1 MKLNVAL
8 VSLDPTVGALS
19 SNADLIVNAYREAV
33 AQGAD
38 VVVTPEMG
46 LSGYPLQDLTQKV
59 AFLHDVEVMRRDV
72 IARIKAM
79 GHDAAIVFGH
89 PTDSGRHDGNRR
101 LVYNS
106 ATFLDPARG
115 IVNTTHK
122 VELPNYGVFD
132 EKRNYAEAP
141 MPPSVVEYRGIRLGV
156 MICEDGWFPGVTKS
170 LAAQGADI
178 LLWING
184 SPYSTA
190 KNVKRRLHASNRI
203 KDARVPI
210 AYVNLV
216 GGQDELVFDGD
227 CFAWDGSSY
236 VETELFRETVQVVS
250 FDIERGQAWR
260 DSDTIG
266 PVPQV
271 NPTGVGENYR
281 AKVLG
286 FKDYL
291 RKTGFTSVVIGM
303 SGGID
308 SAIAASI
315 CVDAIGPENVHL
327 VRLPSGFSSSGS
339 LDDAME
345 ARNLLGC
352 PMRTIPIEAGV
363 EAARRG
369 YADAQWD
376 TPRPADAPGT
386 LSGIADENIQ
396 ARQRAQH
403 LMSIS
408 NMENRMLV
416 TTGNKSEVSTGFST
430 IGGDMMGG
438 YNVLKDLLKT
448 EINVAADRPAAD
460 QAAVDRLCEVFGA
473 GIVQWRN
480 SLTAEDVARFGYQG
494 PSGTTVPLSI
504 QIKAASAELA
514 EGQVDSNSLPFYPV
528 LDGIL
533 KCLINHNMGVE
544 ATIAS
549 DMSDPVML
557 RILEDAR
564 LTEDE
569 PVKPFTRREV
579 EQTNRRI
586 NASEYK
592 RRQAAPGPKIS
603 DMHHGS
609 ERRVPIVMAYAG

>member
-8 VSLDPTVGALS
+8 VSLDPTVGALEA
-19 SNADLIVNAYREAV
+19 NADIIVAAYQEAV
-33 AQGAD
+33 SQGAD
-38 VVVTPEMG
+38 VVLTPEMG
-46 LSGYPLQDLTQKV
+46 LSGYPLQDLTQRV
-59 AFLHDVEVMRRDV
+59 AFLRHVEFARDRL
-72 IARIKAM
+72 IERIRAL
-79 GHDAAIVFGH
+79 GHRAALVFGH
-89 PTDSGRHDGNRR
+89 PTDTGRHDGNRR
-101 LVYNS
+101 MVYNS
-106 ATFLDPARG
+106 ATMYDPETDS
-115 IVNTTHK
+115 VQVTHK

-132 EKRNYAEAP
+132 EKRNYLEGP
-141 MPPSVVEYRGIRLGV
+141 QPCVMHYRGLRLGV
-156 MICEDGWFPGVTKS
+156 MICEDGWFPGVTGT
-170 LAAQGADI
+170 LAAQGADV
-178 LLWING
+178 LMWLNG
-184 SPYSTA
+184 SPYSTG
-190 KNVKRRLHASNRI
+190 KNVKRRFHASNRVAE
-203 KDARVPI
+203 ARVPV
-210 AYVNLV
+210 AYVNLD

-227 CFAWDGSSY
+227 CFSWDGSDY
-236 VETELFRETVQVVS
+236 METPLFRETVRVVTM
-250 FDIERGQAWR
+250 DVVRGQAVR
-260 DSDTIG
+260 GGIIG
-266 PVPQV
+266 PLPDVH
-271 NPTGVGENYR
+271 PTGVGENYR

-315 CVDAIGPENVHL
+315 CVDAIGPDNVHL
-327 VRLPSGFSSSGS
+327 VRLPSSFSSSGS

-345 ARNLLGC
+345 ARDLLGC
-352 PMRTIPIEAGV
+352 PMRTIAIEDGV
-363 EAARRG
+363 DAARRG
-369 YADAQWD
+369 YANAQWD
-376 TPRPADAPGT
+376 TPRPADVPDR
-386 LSGIADENIQ
+386 LSGVADENIQ

-448 EINVAADRPAAD
+448 EINVAADRPASSQAD
-460 QAAVDRLCEVFGA
+460 VDRLCEVFGA

-480 SLTAEDVARFGYQG
+480 ALTQDEVDQLGYMG
-494 PSGTTVPLSI
+494 PAGTTVPLSI

-544 ATIAS
+544 ATIES
-549 DMSDPVML
+549 DPLDPVML
-557 RILEDAR
+557 RILKDAR
-564 LTEDE
+564 RTEDE
-569 PVKPFTRREV
+569 PIRPFTRREV
-579 EQTNRRI
+579 EQTNWRI

-609 ERRVPIVMAYAG
+609 ERRVPIVMAYRG